1 MSQCCSIAGAKGKVG
16 SICGCAQVGKAAA
29 LRNQTAGKQA
39 IEIAVTTHSGE
50 LLVQGTSCCPGKS
63 WQTVFEILLTQI
75 INDIPVF
82 SDRLGNGSTS
92 YSIVQCRALFESC
105 GCRPFPEVSLRAL
118 WVIAGTRYLVA
129 TCSGPFSPTISSS
142 TIIVSFKKSC
152 CEEMV
157 ICHGVCTTELT

>member
-1 MSQCCSIAGAKGKVG
+1 MKEGIVWKTG
-16 SICGCAQVGKAAA
+16 
-29 LRNQTAGKQA
+29 
-39 IEIAVTTHSGE
+39 
-50 LLVQGTSCCPGKS
+50 
-63 WQTVFEILLTQI
+63 I
-75 INDIPVF
+75 IKEH

-105 GCRPFPEVSLRAL
+105 GRRPFPEVSLRAL